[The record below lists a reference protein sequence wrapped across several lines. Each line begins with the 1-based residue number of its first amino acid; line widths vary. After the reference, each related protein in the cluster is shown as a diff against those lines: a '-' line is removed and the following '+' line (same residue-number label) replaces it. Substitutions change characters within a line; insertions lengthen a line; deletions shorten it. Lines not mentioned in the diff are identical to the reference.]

1 MFSRILLEIRLS
13 PSELVYV
20 LVTKPFLFSKFST
33 IISYNT
39 SQLREFKKICNSGTD
54 ILVLGNVI
62 NIHPIRE
69 RFTNGRT
76 EGFVSE
82 ETII

>member
-1 MFSRILLEIRLS
+1 MFSRVLLEVRLS

-33 IISYNT
+33 ISSCNT

-62 NIHPIRE
+62 NIYPIRE

>member
-1 MFSRILLEIRLS
+1 MFSRILLEVRPP
-13 PSELVYV
+13 PSELLHV

-33 IISYNT
+33 ISSCNT
-39 SQLREFKKICNSGTD
+39 REFKKICNSGTD